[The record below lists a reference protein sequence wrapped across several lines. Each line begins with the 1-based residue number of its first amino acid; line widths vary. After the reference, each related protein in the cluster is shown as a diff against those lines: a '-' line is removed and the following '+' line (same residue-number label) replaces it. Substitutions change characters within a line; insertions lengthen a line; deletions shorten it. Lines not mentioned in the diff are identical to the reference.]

1 MQPTLIATAALAMAA
16 CLFAQ
21 DPVPTPKPAAEPPAP
36 AKAIALG
43 DMLPKGL
50 SLRSIDGKP
59 QSLDEL
65 RGKVV
70 VFHFWSATCPWEA
83 MAEPKLNALSSD
95 LADKGVVVFGI
106 AANAGEIG
114 SVPEAA
120 SFDAKDEAQRP
131 YADLR
136 KKAKASKINHPVL
149 VDHGATLG
157 KMLDAKTTPHC
168 FVFDKEGK
176 LQYQGALDD
185 DERGKK
191 EAPTQY
197 VRAAITAL
205 LAGEK
210 PAIAKTTP
218 YG

>member
-1 MQPTLIATAALAMAA
+1 MHTKLFTTATLALAG

-21 DPVPTPKPAAEPPAP
+21 EPVPAPKPTQDAT
-36 AKAIALG
+36 AKPKALALG
-43 DMLPKGL
+43 DALPKGL
-50 SLRSIDGKP
+50 AYRSIDGKL

-70 VFHFWSATCPWEA
+70 VFHFWSTTCPYEVQ
-83 MAEPKLNALSSD
+83 AEPKLNALS
-95 LADKGVVVFGI
+95 ADFAKKDVVVFGI

-114 SVPEAA
+114 AEPDEKA
-120 SFDAKDEAQRP
+120 FEEKDEAKLP
-131 YADLR
+131 YAELR
-136 KKAKASKINHPVL
+136 QKAKESKMNHALL
-149 VDHGATLG
+149 VDHKAELG
-157 KMLDAKTTPHC
+157 RLLDGKTTPHC

-185 DERGKK
+185 DGGGKK
-191 EAPTQY
+191 DVPMSY
-197 VRAAITAL
+197 VRDAVAAV

-210 PAIAKTTP
+210 PATQSTKP